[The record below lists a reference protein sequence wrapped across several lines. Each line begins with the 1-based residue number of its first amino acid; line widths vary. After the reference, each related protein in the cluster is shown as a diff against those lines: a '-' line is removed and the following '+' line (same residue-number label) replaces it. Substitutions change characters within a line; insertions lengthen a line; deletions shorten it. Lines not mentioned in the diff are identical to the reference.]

1 MFIIGL
7 NSHFGKGFVKAMADL
22 LVFGTVKIGDG
33 HKLDFGMSLGYT
45 LNHLKSNF
53 LIYII

>member
-7 NSHFGKGFVKAMADL
+7 NSHFGKGILKAMTDL

-33 HKLDFGMSLGYT
+33 HTLDFGMSLGYT
-45 LNHLKSNF
+45 LNHLLSNF